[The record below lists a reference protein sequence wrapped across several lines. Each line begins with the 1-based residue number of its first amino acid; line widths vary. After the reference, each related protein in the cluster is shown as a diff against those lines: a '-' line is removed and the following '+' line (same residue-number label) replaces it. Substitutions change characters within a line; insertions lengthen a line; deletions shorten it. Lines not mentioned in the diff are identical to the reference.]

1 MASDA
6 RAPRSYV
13 TGPDGNVLTLDNLPA
28 AGTKRWVAR
37 KKAQI
42 VAAVRGGLL
51 SLDEACERYQLTP
64 EEFLAWQSALD
75 HFGLNGLRAT
85 DGRDYRHS

>member
-1 MASDA
+1 MGSDA

-13 TGPDGNVLTLDNLPA
+13 TGPDGDVLTLDNLPA
-28 AGTKRWVAR
+28 ADTGRWVAR

-51 SLDEACERYQLTP
+51 SLDEACARYGLTP
-64 EEFLAWQSALD
+64 EEFIAWQSALH
-75 HFGLNGLRAT
+75 HFGVKGLRAT
-85 DGRDYRHS
+85 DARDYRHG

>member
-6 RAPRSYV
+6 RVPRSYV
-13 TGPDGNVLTLDNLPA
+13 TGPDGDVLTLENLPSA
-28 AGTKRWVAR
+28 DTGRWVAR
-37 KKAQI
+37 RKAQI

-64 EEFLAWQSALD
+64 EEFFAWQSALD
-75 HFGLNGLRAT
+75 HFGLSGLRAT
-85 DGRDYRHS
+85 DARDYRHS